1 MKRTKPLLVPQNE
14 FGFAQET
21 FNLIQDWTND
31 GEWLLRELAE
41 TEQARRL
48 AEAAQVRLFPRE
60 D

>member
-1 MKRTKPLLVPQNE
+1 MKRTKPLPVPQKE
-14 FGFAQET
+14 FGFTPNT

-31 GEWLLRELAE
+31 GERLVRELAE

-48 AEAAQVRLFPRE
+48 ADTAQARLFPSE